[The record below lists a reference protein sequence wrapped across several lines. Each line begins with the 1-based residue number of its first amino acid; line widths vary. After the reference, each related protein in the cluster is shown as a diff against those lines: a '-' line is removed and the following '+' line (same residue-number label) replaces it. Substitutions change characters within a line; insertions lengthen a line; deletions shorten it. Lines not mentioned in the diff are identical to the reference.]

1 MDYNVPYILIA
12 VFVMAVIASLLRV
25 NSILL
30 VHQQRRQSPVNR
42 QFEALM
48 TNHKLGFLL
57 VVIFHVVVSI
67 IATSIFFPLALRG
80 ADHWSPLFLAST
92 VVISIVGQSAW
103 LGGQWNLEHH
113 RWHFGAMVIG
123 LTVTLAVFL
132 CGVSIADEQVTVGI
146 FMFLAAITF
155 FRLWMVLEWMV
166 IIWRTIIRRIIIR
179 STIIRPTRT
188 ASTATIWSN
197 EAYNVV
203 VIFLIEVSF
212 AIVVLVACI
221 LAIYNDML
229 RSTYLF
235 ILGLI
240 LEPQLDEDDV
250 ELTSMHAV

>member
-1 MDYNVPYILIA
+1 
-12 VFVMAVIASLLRV
+12 
-25 NSILL
+25 
-30 VHQQRRQSPVNR
+30 
-42 QFEALM
+42 
-48 TNHKLGFLL
+48 
-57 VVIFHVVVSI
+57 
-67 IATSIFFPLALRG
+67 
-80 ADHWSPLFLAST
+80 
-92 VVISIVGQSAW
+92 
-103 LGGQWNLEHH
+103 
-113 RWHFGAMVIG
+113 MVIG

-212 AIVVLVACI
+212 AIVVLAACI

-235 ILGLI
+235 ILG
-240 LEPQLDEDDV
+240 
-250 ELTSMHAV
+250 